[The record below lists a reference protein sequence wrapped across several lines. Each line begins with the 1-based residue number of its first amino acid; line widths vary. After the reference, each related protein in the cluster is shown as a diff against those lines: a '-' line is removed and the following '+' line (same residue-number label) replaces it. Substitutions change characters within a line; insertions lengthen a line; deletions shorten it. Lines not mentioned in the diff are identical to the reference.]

1 MRSILAVMVLVMFA
15 SGIGQAQ
22 QKCKVEGGV
31 VDQAGNPIVSV
42 SITITSS
49 LGTGRGS
56 SDRMG
61 NYSVTVLCTQT
72 SRHNVTPTKAGYV
85 FNPPS
90 RPWSYYLAGPR
101 LTGRKDEPQ
110 QKH

>member
-1 MRSILAVMVLVMFA
+1 MKSVLTVVVMMMFA
-15 SGIGQAQ
+15 SGICQAQ
-22 QKCKVEGGV
+22 QKCTVSGGV
-31 VDQAGNPIVSV
+31 VDQVGDPIVSV
-42 SITITSS
+42 TITITSS

-61 NYSVTVLCTQT
+61 NYSVTVLCTET
-72 SRHNVTPTKAGYV
+72 SRHTVTPTKAGYV

-90 RPWSYYLAGPR
+90 RPWDKYSAGPR
-101 LTGRKDEPQ
+101 LTGRKNEPQ

>member
-1 MRSILAVMVLVMFA
+1 MKFVLAVMVLVM
-15 SGIGQAQ
+15 SVGGICQAQ

-42 SITITSS
+42 TITITSS

-61 NYSVTVLCTQT
+61 NYSIPVLCTET
-72 SRHNVTPTKAGYV
+72 SRHTVTPAKAGYV